1 MENMTEKKFMK
12 ELKNSGKAIEKKL
25 RLIFYKLKG
34 KQFNLKKIKIY
45 ELFDSIEMLSLIS
58 EIEKGFKIK
67 LKPEQINE
75 KNFSKMENL
84 INLINE
90 KKK

>member
-1 MENMTEKKFMK
+1 
-12 ELKNSGKAIEKKL
+12 
-25 RLIFYKLKG
+25 
-34 KQFNLKKIKIY
+34 
-45 ELFDSIEMLSLIS
+45 MLSLIS
-58 EIEKGFKIK
+58 EIEKDFKIK

>member
-58 EIEKGFKIK
+58 EIEKDFKIK

>member
-1 MENMTEKKFMK
+1 MENTIEKKYMK

-34 KQFNLKKIKIY
+34 KQFNFKKIKIY